1 MRLTLLL
8 ALAAAGAL
16 LGCAAQAGGSNS
28 SNSSNGSN
36 GSAAVQASAATAGA
50 PELLQRLRAMEAA
63 STCNA
68 AADCRAVPLG
78 ARLCGGPS
86 AWIAMSNA
94 QMPAAAPLAERYTAL
109 RKAANEAA
117 EKDGMVSTCQVIP
130 QPAVGC
136 AGGDRRALP
145 SGPSGRA
152 D

>member
-8 ALAAAGAL
+8 ALAASGAL
-16 LGCAAQAGGSNS
+16 LGCAAQAGGSN
-28 SNSSNGSN
+28 GS
-36 GSAAVQASAATAGA
+36 GAVPPPAAAAGA

-86 AWIAMSNA
+86 AWVAMSNA

-117 EKDGMVSTCQVIP
+117 EKDGMASTCQVIP
-130 QPAVGC
+130 QPAIGC
-136 AGGDRRALP
+136 AGGFCRTLP